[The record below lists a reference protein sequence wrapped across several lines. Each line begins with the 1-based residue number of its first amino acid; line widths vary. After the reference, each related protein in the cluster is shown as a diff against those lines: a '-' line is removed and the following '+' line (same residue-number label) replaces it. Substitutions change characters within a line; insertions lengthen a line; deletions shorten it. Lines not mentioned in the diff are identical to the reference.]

1 MQWNS
6 SLAVTAAAAAA
17 VLAVGTA
24 GPAEAVFR
32 ADPCSLLTTAQV
44 SSAIGGQ
51 AQPGKPISTTGCS
64 WSSTAPKAMVT
75 ISFDHLAT
83 FDSLKAASSPVVQK
97 TIITGVGDDAFYKTM
112 GPMITLTVKK
122 GNTYFVM
129 RVYGISDP
137 AKVREIERTLAIGAA
152 AKL

>member
-1 MQWNS
+1 MNRTR
-6 SLAVTAAAAAA
+6 SLA
-17 VLAVGTA
+17 GTA
-24 GPAEAVFR
+24 IAVAALAIGTGRRAEALVR

-51 AQPGKPISTTGCS
+51 AQPGKPIYTTGCS
-64 WSSTAPKAMVT
+64 WSSTSPNAMVT
-75 ISFDHLAT
+75 ISFDHLST

-97 TIITGVGDDAFYKTM
+97 TIITGVGDDAFYKTLGAM
-112 GPMITLTVKK
+112 TTLTVKK
-122 GNTYFVM
+122 GKTYFVM

-137 AKVREIERTLAIGAA
+137 AKVREIERTLAISAA